1 MENKKGGIKMTR
13 FYIDGLNRVDRIYFS
28 ADGKN
33 FNSKD
38 SVQLNAYSANEF
50 DAEPD
55 EYVVFYSDLLD
66 PDEVI
71 GEITYRESDY
81 HTIITVDG
89 IEYAI
94 DDDNIHLVKDVFCE
108 KEVN

>member
-1 MENKKGGIKMTR
+1 MTR

-38 SVQLNAYSANEF
+38 S
-50 DAEPD
+50 
-55 EYVVFYSDLLD
+55 
-66 PDEVI
+66 
-71 GEITYRESDY
+71 EITYRESDY